1 MDSSARWSRNS
12 VEAEVHGPVI
22 QAGTVAGGVHVHM
35 APAPAPAL
43 LPRQLPPVSGLFT
56 GRVDDL
62 ERLDAHWASAR
73 AASTGLLLVAH
84 GTAGVGKTSLAVA
97 WLSRRGAD
105 FPDGQLY
112 ADLGGYS
119 PFGLVQPADV
129 LGGFLRAL
137 GIEADRIPQETA
149 ERAAMLRSA
158 TAGRRIGVLLDN
170 ARTAAQV
177 RAVAV
182 TAPGCATLVT
192 SREALTGLAIDA
204 ARFHRLEPW
213 RPGTAVALMKRV
225 LGDQRVE
232 AEATAALQVA
242 TLCGGLPLAVGVAA
256 ARLAA
261 RPSWPIARLAET
273 LSLDA
278 ERLDAL
284 SAGEDSAVAAALDG
298 SYAILG
304 PHLAR
309 LYRALGALPLIWA
322 DPETISAVLDWPQ
335 RDAEARLEAL
345 VDANLLLEQG
355 NRRYQL
361 HDLVRLHAVQR
372 SVDEAAMR
380 AGQRDEDLGRLCDTM
395 LSAATAAEEI
405 VSPTHRILPRDFPYL
420 PPAPGRFSDAGQALE
435 WLEVQRPNFMA
446 LVRHCAGHGM
456 PRRVW
461 QLADAMWPLFLRL
474 RYTDDGL
481 EAHRLGLDAARAD
494 GAVAAEGM
502 FLTSLA
508 ITLARM
514 GRLDEARTYNEQAVT
529 LYERTGDPRG
539 LGQACTG
546 LAKIELD
553 RGNATRAHE
562 LFLRALDL
570 WRGAGYPRGVYLT
583 HQSLARAAFAEGELK
598 QAAWDS
604 RRSYRGLIGVGD
616 RYDAAWSLAWWARV
630 NAARGRNIRAQKQWE
645 RAGSMMAEA
654 KSRFGVAGVLE
665 MRGDAYL
672 AAGDLVRARA
682 MFREAVDGFSDLSH
696 PAAQR
701 VRDRMAEVIA
711 ALRPAGGSVESGGS
725 SAELEP

>member
-1 MDSSARWSRNS
+1 VDSSARWSRNS

-97 WLSRRGAD
+97 WLSRRDAD

-232 AEATAALQVA
+232 AEAAAALQVA

-361 HDLVRLHAVQR
+361 HDLVRLHAVRCSDHEPPNAHEQH
-372 SVDEAAMR
+372 D
-380 AGQRDEDLGRLCDTM
+380 RDLARLCDVF
-395 LSAATAAEEI
+395 LGGASAAEQLVT
-405 VSPTHRILPRDFPYL
+405 PTHKQLPRDYAYVHPG
-420 PPAPGRFSDAGQALE
+420 AGRFADEAQALQWIE
-435 WLEVQRPNFMA
+435 AQRQNLMT
-446 LVRHCAGHGM
+446 LMRHCAANGLN
-456 PRRVW
+456 RTVW
-461 QLADAMWPLFLRL
+461 QLAEAMWPLFLRGYHAEDRL
-474 RYTDDGL
+474 EAQMLGL
-481 EAHRLGLDAARAD
+481 EAARAD
-494 GAVAAEGM
+494 GETAAEGIL
-502 FLTSLA
+502 LTSLA
-508 ITLARM
+508 GSLAGA
-514 GRLDEARTYNEQAVT
+514 GRLGEASRYNEQAIE
-529 LYERTGDPRG
+529 LYERSGDIRG
-539 LGQACTG
+539 LGQACNG
-546 LAKIELD
+546 LAKTELD
-553 RGNATRAHE
+553 RGNLSRARE
-562 LFLRALDL
+562 LFARALDL
-570 WRGAGYPRGVYLT
+570 RRMAGYRRGVYLT
-583 HQSLARAAFAEGELK
+583 HQGLGRTAFAAGELR
-598 QAAWDS
+598 QAAWHS
-604 RRSYRGLIGVGD
+604 RRSYRGLAALGD
-616 RYDAAWSLAWWARV
+616 RFDAAWSLAWWACA
-630 NAARGRNIRAQKQWE
+630 NAARGRNIRAQRQWE
-645 RAGSMMAEA
+645 RACSMMEVAQ
-654 KSRFGVAGVLE
+654 SRVGAAGVQE
-665 MRGDAYL
+665 MRGAAY
-672 AAGDLVRARA
+672 AATGDLARARV
-682 MFREAVDGFSDLSH
+682 MFSASAEGFALANH
-696 PAAQR
+696 PAVQR
-701 VRDRMAEVIA
+701 VRSRMAELTASVWPIGES
-711 ALRPAGGSVESGGS
+711 PAD
-725 SAELEP
+725 P